1 MESTEQLSLHGEL
14 EKLAEGLE
22 SKDFPFV
29 GVCATKVLHHLVP
42 APVKPDPHAFE
53 QEAVAT
59 DWVHEA
65 NKSIKAL
72 EGKEHS
78 LAALCLRKAVK
89 AYPAGPV
96 AQAELLLDEPAA
108 LLKLFEHLS
117 NALISQEYSTAADAV
132 RAIGDLL
139 VP

>member
-1 MESTEQLSLHGEL
+1 MESTEQQSLHAEL

-53 QEAVAT
+53 QEALAT

-72 EGKEHS
+72 ESKDPS

-89 AYPAGPV
+89 AYSAGPA
-96 AQAELLLDEPAA
+96 AQAELLGEPDE
-108 LLKLFEHLS
+108 LLKLFERLS
-117 NALISQEYSTAADAV
+117 NAVSGQQYSTAAEAV
-132 RAIGDLL
+132 RGIGDLL
-139 VP
+139 VR

>member
-1 MESTEQLSLHGEL
+1 M
-14 EKLAEGLE
+14 AEGLE

-29 GVCATKVLHHLVP
+29 GVCATKVLHLLVP
-42 APVKPDPHAFE
+42 APAKPDPHAFE

-72 EGKEHS
+72 EGKDPS

-89 AYPAGPV
+89 AYQGEPA
-96 AQAELLLDEPAA
+96 AQAELLGEPLALRKLLDRLSQA
-108 LLKLFEHLS
+108 LG
-117 NALISQEYSTAADAV
+117 SQEYSTAAETV
-132 RAIGDLL
+132 RGIGDLL
-139 VP
+139 VR

>member
-1 MESTEQLSLHGEL
+1 MESTEQHSLHSEL

-72 EGKEHS
+72 EGKDPS

-89 AYPAGPV
+89 AYPAGPA
-96 AQAELLLDEPAA
+96 AQAELLGEPGA
-108 LLKLFEHLS
+108 LEKVFERLS
-117 NALISQEYSTAADAV
+117 SAVGSQEYSSAADAV

-139 VP
+139 GR

>member
-1 MESTEQLSLHGEL
+1 MEPTEQLSLHAEL

-22 SKDFPFV
+22 SKDFPFM

-72 EGKEHS
+72 EGKDPS

-96 AQAELLLDEPAA
+96 AHAELLGEPAA
-108 LLKLFEHLS
+108 LLKLFDRLG
-117 NALISQEYSTAADAV
+117 NAISGQEFSTAADAV
-132 RAIGDLL
+132 RGIGDLL
-139 VP
+139 VR